1 VMYINNIKVDGC
13 GKIFTGKVVHALK
26 CGSLDCGNTHYK
38 PKGRSICDWFITVE
52 FKNIKT
58 KDFINDITCK
68 RCLRILKFNET
79 FITEEEFKI

>member
-13 GKIFTGKVVHALK
+13 GKIFTGKVVHALIK
-26 CGSLDCGNTHYK
+26 YGSLYK